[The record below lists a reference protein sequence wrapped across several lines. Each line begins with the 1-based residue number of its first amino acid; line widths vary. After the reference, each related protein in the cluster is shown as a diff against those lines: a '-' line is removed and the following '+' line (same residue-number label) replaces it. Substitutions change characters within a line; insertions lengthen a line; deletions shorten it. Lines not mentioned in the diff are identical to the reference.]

1 MGHLSGGKMFSGF
14 LYGFLLG
21 ALVRPIAFISLKK
34 YEQSTELNPHD
45 SEVKSSG
52 DSLTPS

>member
-14 LYGFLLG
+14 LYGFSLA
-21 ALVRPIAFISLKK
+21 ALVRPIAFIK

>member
-14 LYGFLLG
+14 LYGFSLG

-34 YEQSTELNPHD
+34 YEQSTGLNPHD